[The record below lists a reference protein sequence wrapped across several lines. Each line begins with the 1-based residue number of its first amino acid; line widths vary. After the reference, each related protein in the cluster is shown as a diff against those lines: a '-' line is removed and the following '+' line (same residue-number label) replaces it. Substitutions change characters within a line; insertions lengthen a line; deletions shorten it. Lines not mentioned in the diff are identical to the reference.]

1 MHIWLVDFFRILCT
15 LAKLFALWLVESPRP
30 GSGGT
35 VETWPL
41 RGDATAAL
49 SAYANHIAGN
59 GAYLLFNALQNRKQ
73 KNPEIAFWRGSI
85 PAEAGYKIVRDMTLH
100 SEEALIQPE
109 TYPLLRRST
118 PSPIAKK
125 RPKKHRVVMMESF
138 SARFT
143 GAIGAGYARC
153 EAAHH
158 RKA

>member
-1 MHIWLVDFFRILCT
+1 MHIRLADFFRILCP
-15 LAKLFALWLVESPRP
+15 LAKLFALWLVAFQLCRLIL
-30 GSGGT
+30 
-35 VETWPL
+35 VAATWPL

-73 KNPEIAFWRGSI
+73 KNPEIAFWRGGI

-100 SEEALIQPE
+100 SKEALIQPE